1 VGEWESERVRE
12 WESGRVGEWESGRV
26 SERVGEWESGRVGEW
41 ETRREAE
48 IFTTGVLE
56 SDVKLIKIKKDLVKG
71 ACVGKSGF

>member
-1 VGEWESERVRE
+1 MHVKMRESGRVESERVREWESERVRE
-12 WESGRVGEWESGRV
+12 WESGRVR
-26 SERVGEWESGRVGEW
+26 EW
-41 ETRREAE
+41 ETRRGAE

>member
-12 WESGRVGEWESGRV
+12 WE
-26 SERVGEWESGRVGEW
+26 
-41 ETRREAE
+41 TRRGAE

>member
-1 VGEWESERVRE
+1 
-12 WESGRVGEWESGRV
+12 VGEWESG
-26 SERVGEWESGRVGEW
+26 RVGEWESGRVGEW
-41 ETRREAE
+41 ETRRGAE